1 MIKLSLTVNQRDI
14 DRITK
19 RLDKWQGAPLA
30 KRMDKA
36 LGEGMKLLINPIR
49 LGAQRHRTTGATY
62 KSVKVK
68 KLRRKAGEVAAY
80 KVGVNT
86 WYGHFPISGTSRGI
100 EGDPYVDA
108 AYEANSGKVM
118 SFIDEQIRRL
128 A

>member
-1 MIKLSLTVNQRDI
+1 MIKLSLTVNPRDI
-14 DRITK
+14 KRITT

-49 LGAQRHRTTGATY
+49 SGAARHKITGATGR
-62 KSVKVK
+62 SVRVK
-68 KLRRKAGEVAAY
+68 KLRRKPGEVGAY
-80 KVGVNT
+80 KVGVNS
-86 WYGHFPISGTSRGI
+86 WYGHFPITGTSRGV
-100 EGDPYVDA
+100 EADPYVDA
-108 AYEANSGKVM
+108 ALEANEGQVM